1 MEPSSAEAF
10 ILIIDENREQVL
22 LIQNAL
28 QSDSV
33 LCRVEAIAD
42 DTEALNFLHRRGEYT
57 QAERPNLVLLSL
69 PTEKSRRVL
78 EELSS
83 SSQLRRIPIVL
94 LNESEDEEDIF
105 NSYALQGN
113 SYVIKPQ
120 NQEQLHQ
127 VVQRVKDFWLG
138 IVTLP
143 IE

>member
-10 ILIIDENREQVL
+10 ILIIEENQEQVV
-22 LIQNAL
+22 LIQTAL

-33 LCRVEAIAD
+33 LCRVEAISD
-42 DTEALNFLHRRGEYT
+42 DTEALNFLHRRGKYA

-94 LNESEDEEDIF
+94 LNESEIEEDIF

-113 SYVIKPQ
+113 GYVIKPQ

-127 VVQRVKDFWLG
+127 GVQRVKDFWLG